1 MKDTFR
7 LCRECGKPV
16 AVIKRGLYRKI
27 LVDASPVDVFPDEH
41 GEEFIRLDGSKMRA
55 VPADRWDDDRWD
67 DDRKEAEYVF
77 RPHRCRRKA

>member
-7 LCRECGKPV
+7 LCRECGRPV
-16 AVIKRGLYRKI
+16 AVIERGLYRKI
-27 LVDASPVDVFPDEH
+27 LVDASPVDMFPDEH

-55 VPADRWDDDRWD
+55 VPADRWDDDR
-67 DDRKEAEYVF
+67 KEAEYVF